1 MKTILAILIFIA
13 VAVIGVLMY
22 DLQML
27 IDYTNCVNQPASNL
41 SKHCVEVIN
50 AVSN

>member
-1 MKTILAILIFIA
+1 MKYFLMILIFIA
-13 VAVIGVLMY
+13 VAVIGTLIY

-27 IDYTNCVNQPASNL
+27 IDYTNCVHQPASDL
-41 SKHCVEVIN
+41 SAHCVEVIN